1 MARKKKKDDDDIEV
15 LVDNV
20 FDKGAEEL
28 IKSMEATNQITE
40 ETEKF
45 LKADELWEAAAT
57 QMEARVMI
65 LSMSGMLAFAVTEH
79 GGLYLDHLIEEEENN
94 EDDKG

>member
-1 MARKKKKDDDDIEV
+1 MARKKKDDDDIEK

-20 FDKGAEEL
+20 FDEGAEQL
-28 IKSMEATNQITE
+28 IESMEAANQITE

-45 LKADELWEAAAT
+45 LKSDELWEAAAT
-57 QMEARVMI
+57 QMEVRLLI

-94 EDDKG
+94 ENSKG

>member
-1 MARKKKKDDDDIEV
+1 MARKKKDDDDIEK
-15 LVDNV
+15 LVDNA
-20 FDKGAEEL
+20 FDKGAEQL
-28 IKSMEATNQITE
+28 IESMEATNQITN

-45 LKADELWEAAAT
+45 LKFDELWEAAAT
-57 QMEARVMI
+57 QMEVRLLI

-94 EDDKG
+94 EDSKG

>member
-1 MARKKKKDDDDIEV
+1 MARKKKDDDDIEK

-20 FDKGAEEL
+20 FDDGAEQL
-28 IKSMEATNQITE
+28 IESMEATNQITE

-57 QMEARVMI
+57 KMEARVLI

-94 EDDKG
+94 EDNKG

>member
-1 MARKKKKDDDDIEV
+1 MARKKKDDDDIEK

-20 FDKGAEEL
+20 FDEGAELL
-28 IKSMEATNQITE
+28 IESMEATNQITN

-45 LKADELWEAAAT
+45 LKFDELWEAAAT
-57 QMEARVMI
+57 QMEARLTI

-94 EDDKG
+94 EDSKG

>member
-1 MARKKKKDDDDIEV
+1 MARKKKDDDDIEK
-15 LVDNV
+15 LVDNA
-20 FDKGAEEL
+20 FDKNAEQL
-28 IKSMEATNQITE
+28 IESMEATNQITE
-40 ETEKF
+40 ETERF

-57 QMEARVMI
+57 QMEARLLI

-94 EDDKG
+94 ENNKG

>member
-1 MARKKKKDDDDIEV
+1 MARKKKDDDDIET
-15 LVDNV
+15 LVDNA
-20 FDKGAEEL
+20 FDDDAEKL
-28 IKSMEATNQITE
+28 IQSMEATNQITD
-40 ETEKF
+40 ETERF

-79 GGLYLDHLIEEEENN
+79 GGLYLDHLIKEEEDN
-94 EDDKG
+94 ETNEG

>member
-1 MARKKKKDDDDIEV
+1 MARKKKKDDDDIEA
-15 LVDNV
+15 LVDEV
-20 FDKGAEEL
+20 FPKNTEKL
-28 IKSMEATNQITE
+28 IQSMEATNQITE

-45 LKADELWEAAAT
+45 LKSDELWEAAAT
-57 QMEARVMI
+57 QMEVRLLI

-94 EDDKG
+94 EDSKG

>member
-1 MARKKKKDDDDIEV
+1 MARKKKDDDDIEK
-15 LVDNV
+15 LVDNA
-20 FDKGAEEL
+20 FDKNAEQL
-28 IKSMEATNQITE
+28 IESMEATNQITE
-40 ETEKF
+40 ETERF

-57 QMEARVMI
+57 QMEARLLI

-94 EDDKG
+94 ENDKG

>member
-1 MARKKKKDDDDIEV
+1 MTRKKKKDDDDIET
-15 LVDNV
+15 LVDNA

-28 IKSMEATNQITE
+28 IQSMEATNQITD
-40 ETEKF
+40 ETERF

-79 GGLYLDHLIEEEENN
+79 GGLYLDHLIKEEEDN
-94 EDDKG
+94 ETNEG

>member
-1 MARKKKKDDDDIEV
+1 MARKKKDDDDIEK

-20 FDKGAEEL
+20 FDEGAEQL
-28 IKSMEATNQITE
+28 IESMEATNQITE
-40 ETEKF
+40 ETERF
-45 LKADELWEAAAT
+45 LKSDELWEAAAT
-57 QMEARVMI
+57 QMEARLLI

-94 EDDKG
+94 EDSKG

>member
-1 MARKKKKDDDDIEV
+1 MARKKKDDDDIEK

-20 FDKGAEEL
+20 FDEGAEQL
-28 IKSMEATNQITE
+28 IESMEATNQITN

-45 LKADELWEAAAT
+45 LKFDELWEASAT
-57 QMEARVMI
+57 QMEARLTI

-94 EDDKG
+94 EDSKG

>member
-1 MARKKKKDDDDIEV
+1 MARKKKDDDDIEK

-20 FDKGAEEL
+20 FDEGAEQL
-28 IKSMEATNQITE
+28 IESMEATNQITN

-45 LKADELWEAAAT
+45 LKFDELWEAAAT
-57 QMEARVMI
+57 QMEARLTI

-94 EDDKG
+94 EDSKG

>member
-1 MARKKKKDDDDIEV
+1 MARKKKDDDDIEK
-15 LVDNV
+15 LVDNA
-20 FDKGAEEL
+20 FDDGAEQL
-28 IKSMEATNQITE
+28 IESMEATNQITE

-57 QMEARVMI
+57 QMEARLLI

-79 GGLYLDHLIEEEENN
+79 GGLYLDHLIKEEENN
-94 EDDKG
+94 ENNKG

>member
-1 MARKKKKDDDDIEV
+1 MARKKKDDDDIEK

-20 FDKGAEEL
+20 FDDGAEQL
-28 IKSMEATNQITE
+28 IESMEATNQITE

-57 QMEARVMI
+57 QMEARVLI

-79 GGLYLDHLIEEEENN
+79 GGLYLDHLIEEEESNENN
-94 EDDKG
+94 KG